1 MKIKLLTFLF
11 LFVSIAFFSQEEKI
25 EKVTNKGKM
34 FIYWGWNRA
43 NYSNSDIHFTGE
55 NYDFTLYDVT
65 AQDRITPF
73 TFNYFHPTKI
83 TLPQTN
89 FRIGYFLNDHYTISI
104 GVDHMKYVVNS
115 YQTVLINGE
124 INAGTPFDGIY
135 TDDNIRLTHDF
146 LQLEHTDGLNYVNVE
161 LKRFDEIGHFIG
173 INHKNFQLN
182 ITEGIGA
189 GVLYPRTNSTLFD
202 QERWDE
208 FTISGWGVSAGIGLN
223 LTFFKHFFVQSDVKF
238 GYIKMPTIRTTANP
252 LDNASQSFTF
262 LERTLVF
269 GAKFNI
275 LKGK

>member
-43 NYSNSDIHFTGE
+43 DYSNSDIHFTGE

-73 TFNYFHPTKI
+73 SFDYFHPTKI
-83 TLPQTN
+83 TSPQTN

-104 GVDHMKYVVNS
+104 GIDHMKYVVDA
-115 YQTVLINGE
+115 YQTVTIDGTINT
-124 INAGTPFDGIY
+124 GTPYDGVY
-135 TDDNIRLTHDF
+135 DNDNIRLTHDF
-146 LQLEHTDGLNYVNVE
+146 LQLEHTDGLNYVNIE

-173 INHKNFQLN
+173 MNHKNFQLN

-189 GVLYPRTNSTLFD
+189 GVLYPKTDVTLFGR
-202 QERWDE
+202 ERYDNHHL
-208 FTISGWGVSAGIGLN
+208 SGWGVSAGVGLN
-223 LTFFKHFFVQSDVKF
+223 LTFFKHFFIQSDVKF
-238 GYIKMPTIRTTANP
+238 GYIKLPTIRTTVNP